1 MESQTDSNLDVHP
14 EPNRYPEADFDVPR
28 QPVSPLRWAFRAIA
42 GLAIAASFA
51 VWVYAY
57 SGFADRETPDLIGDR
72 ALAANAE
79 EICAAALQDVDAMPN
94 ALDAV
99 DGADRASQIRLTT
112 ARFEQMVTDL
122 EGLSLFD
129 ERDARIFG
137 GWLGDWRVMLGD
149 RLTYA
154 DSIEADPEAQFY
166 VSDIGVRERLDK
178 RLTRFANTNLM
189 TSCAA
194 PTDVG

>member
-1 MESQTDSNLDVHP
+1 MESQTDSNLDLHP
-14 EPNRYPEADFDVPR
+14 DSTPYPVADFDVPKR
-28 QPVSPLRWAFRAIA
+28 PVSPLRWAFRGVA
-42 GLAIAASFA
+42 GVAIAASFA

-57 SGFADRETPDLIGDR
+57 SGYADRETPDLLGDR

-79 EICAAALQDVDAMPN
+79 EICAAALQDVAAMPN
-94 ALDAV
+94 ALDAI

-112 ARFEQMVTDL
+112 TRFEAMVTEL
-122 EGLSLFD
+122 EGLNLFD
-129 ERDARIFG
+129 ERDDRIFS
-137 GWLGDWRVMLGD
+137 GWLGNWRVMLGD
-149 RLTYA
+149 RLAYA
-154 DSIEADPEAQFY
+154 DAIETDPEAQFY